1 MDNKYYDENYI
12 REQLKLGNHRQV
24 VGGMWDEIGALQL
37 KFMKSRGLQPDDLL
51 LDVGCGSLRGGVKFV
66 EYLNEG
72 CYFGIDISS
81 ALLEAGYAQEIA
93 SRPDLAKKLPWPNL
107 QCTDSF
113 DAVSFGKQFDYALA
127 QSVFTHLT
135 LNSIRLCLENLHP
148 VMKPGAKFCATYF
161 QTPDDE
167 PSGVSRRNEF
177 GVVTCGH
184 RDPYHYRMSDFQ
196 HLIRGLPW
204 TLDDELDWN
213 HPRGQR
219 MLVFSKGA
227 PG

>member
-1 MDNKYYDENYI
+1 MDNKYYDESYI
-12 REQLKLGNHRQV
+12 QEQLRLGKHRQV
-24 VGGMWDEIGALQL
+24 VGGMWDEIGTLQL
-37 KFMKSRGLQPDDLL
+37 EFLQGRGLQPDDLL

-66 EYLNEG
+66 EYLNPG
-72 CYFGIDISS
+72 RYFGIDISP

-93 SRPDLAKKLPWPNL
+93 LRPDLAGKLPRGNL
-107 QCTDSF
+107 KCVDDF
-113 DAVSFGKQFDYALA
+113 DAASFGRQFDYALA

-148 VMKPGAKFCATYF
+148 VVKPGGKFYATYF
-161 QTPDDE
+161 RITDDQ
-167 PSGVSRRNEF
+167 PTGVSRPNEA

-184 RDPYHYRMSDFQ
+184 KDPYHYRVADFL

-204 TLDDELDWN
+204 ALDEELDWR

-219 MLVFSKGA
+219 MLVFSRTA
-227 PG
+227 